1 MVAREHVL
9 GLVGEVMNMAAA
21 RHSDDDFLD
30 VNALVRTTSAKF
42 RPPNRGNSM
51 QLYKYLIQ
59 INHHKFVSLSH
70 MICTIDVKAQV
81 HASDIEMTF
90 VFLFMDVYLFYH
102 HSLRDIWGNVLKEE
116 ISMHTS
122 YNDYVLFKIGISK
135 WHYTAAST
143 KIVRPFSYNHS
154 ECPWQVTLPWHLC
167 TIWKFLTV
175 RFLKDVTYFAKIGT
189 AGWCKCK
196 HGKICCELEAGW
208 RLPSSDEISSWKL

>member
-9 GLVGEVMNMAAA
+9 GLVGEIMNMAAA

-59 INHHKFVSLSH
+59 INHHKFVSLSQM

-90 VFLFMDVYLFYH
+90 VFFIYGCLFLSPSFVTRYLGKCAKGRNKH
-102 HSLRDIWGNVLKEE
+102 AHVL
-116 ISMHTS
+116 
-122 YNDYVLFKIGISK
+122 
-135 WHYTAAST
+135 
-143 KIVRPFSYNHS
+143 
-154 ECPWQVTLPWHLC
+154 
-167 TIWKFLTV
+167 
-175 RFLKDVTYFAKIGT
+175 
-189 AGWCKCK
+189 
-196 HGKICCELEAGW
+196 
-208 RLPSSDEISSWKL
+208 